1 MTVID
6 RSSGTRLFGASSI
19 TVAFSVLVLAI
30 LLVGPFVIYPLFLIR
45 LLCFALFACAFNLLA
60 STTGLLSFGHAA
72 FYGSAAFT
80 AGYAAKE
87 LGLPF
92 ELTILVGIATGIG
105 MGAVLGFIAVRR
117 QGLYFAM
124 ITLALAQLVYFL
136 AFQVKFTHADDGLP
150 GIPRGYLLGL
160 VDLNNEFAMYYT
172 AVGIFLIGYAFI
184 YRVVNSPFGRILK
197 AIRDNQPRA
206 ISLGYKVDNYKI
218 AVFTLSAGLSG
229 MAGATKAVAVQL
241 ATVTDLHWGT
251 SGDVLVMA
259 LIGGTETLFGPVVGA
274 VIVTGLHEYL
284 AESGLPIPAVV
295 GAAFVLSILLFRQGI
310 VGELKRFIKT

>member
-1 MTVID
+1 MTPID
-6 RSSGTRLFGASSI
+6 QSSGTRLFGASSI
-19 TVAFSVLVLAI
+19 TVALSVLVLAM

-92 ELTILVGIATGIG
+92 EFTILVGIVTGVG
-105 MGAVLGFIAVRR
+105 MGVVLGFIAVRR

-136 AFQVKFTHADDGLP
+136 AFQVEFTHADDGLP

-160 VDLNNEFAMYYT
+160 VDLSNDIAMYYT
-172 AVGIFLIGYAFI
+172 AAAIFLIGYAFI

-218 AVFTLSAGLSG
+218 AVFTLSAALSG

-259 LIGGTETLFGPVVGA
+259 LLGGTETLFGPVVGA
-274 VIVTGLHEYL
+274 VIVTVLHEYL
-284 AESGLPIPAVV
+284 AESGLPVPAVI
-295 GAAFVLSILLFRQGI
+295 GATFVLSILLFRQGI
-310 VGELKRFIKT
+310 VGELKRYFKI